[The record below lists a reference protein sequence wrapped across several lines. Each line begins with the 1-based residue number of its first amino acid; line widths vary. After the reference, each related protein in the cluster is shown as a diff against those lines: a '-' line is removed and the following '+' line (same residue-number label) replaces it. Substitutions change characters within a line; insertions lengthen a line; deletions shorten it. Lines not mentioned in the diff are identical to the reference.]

1 MVGDGSS
8 LILGK
13 NMSVYST
20 TLRVLR
26 QISLY
31 TPAKQKQEIQKLQ
44 LFLQRNSFFDTENN
58 GFDTEQFRRFLDSVD
73 VENAYICISNA
84 ASSVSM
90 PDHSS
95 LWIRRFPRNKALITQ
110 KHMQRMEDGLAE
122 DSVFEDIEES
132 ADVENSTAAVN
143 STTETITPTES
154 SEQIPKSNTPSLG
167 RLTTHLRAQKV
178 KQEMAGSLEHSS
190 EIPGMPETPSDTQD
204 VQVQDQVHPTEESPM
219 QTTTENTVAPV
230 PTEPVWDDSLRNLL
244 IKRLR
249 RPVHQHA
256 SKKHIPSSAPSR
268 WELWNGNSGMK
279 PLSDLPVSA
288 TVVQALEEQ
297 GISTIADLLLTAPRE
312 YSKYSTY
319 TVSADI
325 PEGFYVLRGVVI
337 HKYKVKDPFLSRW
350 VVVLE
355 GKDSTRI
362 KCKWI
367 TEPRGWEHWNSGMTI
382 GVVGEITLEDG
393 IEMVQGEPVGVDGRG
408 SGLLPVYEIENV
420 EDKDIRDIIAYIL
433 QHILVDVQDSL
444 PKEIVDAAEILPLNE
459 AIRDAH
465 FPSNLTYKGRARLA
479 FEEIFLYHIGKR
491 LNSPFQ
497 AVNGYSNTIYHQ
509 GLAKLA
515 WIENILFTDEQEL
528 VLSEIRRDLISKEP
542 MRRILQ
548 GDVGSGKPMIA
559 LFAAISIFQTDVHNQ
574 VEQGFSR
581 VKNSKQPEPLVLYVC
596 DDMLSAERRYLFA
609 ERSLKT
615 LGIPCKLLQNKPSH
629 ADVDAL
635 ENGGIAFVTAE
646 VMKSR
651 VQSLTNIRLLIVEEN
666 EQLGQ
671 NIPHALLKRP
681 VSPDLLLFTP
691 TPQPLLVL
699 ETIYADFGLS
709 IIQNKHIRFPT
720 CSSVSSTERSVAY
733 AEMLQKIKQGR
744 QGYIV
749 LPMVNGQDLIGV
761 QKALD
766 MASSIQT
773 HFLPNVRI
781 GVYCSEMRR
790 EERLK
795 MFEEFQNQRV
805 DVLLCTTS
813 IEDTPTLGNA
823 TMMVVEKAELCSMM
837 RLHRLKGHLHQSHYQ
852 ASMCFIVSDSVVEE
866 DVQKIQTVCTQH
878 NGFDLAELFGKN
890 MDVEG
895 LDFSW
900 VSEEDKAMRM
910 KARDLAHSL
919 LLKDLRRC
927 RWPLLNNAVRNW
939 WRDFDV
945 PNTKAVVKKKYKKF
959 RKR

>member
-1 MVGDGSS
+1 MDGGSS
-8 LILGK
+8 PILGK

-20 TLRVLR
+20 TVRVLR

-31 TPAKQKQEIQKLQ
+31 TPEKQKTEIQKLQ
-44 LFLQRNSFFDTENN
+44 LFLRRNAFFETTQDL
-58 GFDTEQFRRFLDSVD
+58 FDTEQFQVFLENVD
-73 VENAYICISNA
+73 VENAYRCISNTM
-84 ASSVSM
+84 SSTAKHE
-90 PDHSS
+90 HSS
-95 LWIRRFPRNKALITQ
+95 LWIRCFPSNKALLTQ
-110 KHMQRMEDGLAE
+110 KHLQ
-122 DSVFEDIEES
+122 
-132 ADVENSTAAVN
+132 STAEVLDEVLDEQETHQDDVRVPEISN
-143 STTETITPTES
+143 EEQSSTEATSIQHTEQHDASQS
-154 SEQIPKSNTPSLG
+154 SVSFGG
-167 RLTTHLRAQKV
+167 RLVQHLKKLVTGVRTA
-178 KQEMAGSLEHSS
+178 E
-190 EIPGMPETPSDTQD
+190 
-204 VQVQDQVHPTEESPM
+204 TEES
-219 QTTTENTVAPV
+219 QTIDHAVVVQTHSDDIPSESPSTESIQESSAEVEIEPA
-230 PTEPVWDDSLRNLL
+230 EPVWDDSLRNLL
-244 IKRLR
+244 LKRLR
-249 RPVHQHA
+249 RPVHTHF
-256 SKKHIPSSAPSR
+256 SKKPISASAPSR

-279 PLSDLPVSA
+279 SLSELPIS
-288 TVVQALEEQ
+288 TTLVQALEEH
-297 GISTIADLLLTAPRE
+297 GIVTIADLLLTAPRE
-312 YSKYSTY
+312 YSKYATY
-319 TVSADI
+319 AVSADI
-325 PEGFYVLRGVVI
+325 PEGFYILRGVVI

-355 GKDSTRI
+355 GKDATRI

-367 TEPRGWEHWNSGMTI
+367 TEPRGWEHWSSGVTI

-393 IEMVQGEPVGVDGRG
+393 IEIVQGEPVGVDGRG

-420 EDKDIRDIIAYIL
+420 DDKDIRDVVAYIL
-433 QHILVDVQDSL
+433 QHILMDVQDSL
-444 PKEIVDAAEILPLNE
+444 PKEIVDAADVLPLNE
-459 AIRDAH
+459 AIKDAH

-497 AVNGYSNTIYHQ
+497 PVNGYSNTIYHQ

-559 LFAAISIFQTDVHNQ
+559 LFAAISIFQTDIHNQ
-574 VEQGFSR
+574 VEQSFSR
-581 VKNSKQPEPLVLYVC
+581 VKSSKQPEPLVLYVC

-609 ERSLKT
+609 ERSFKT
-615 LGIPCKLLQNKPSH
+615 LGIPCKLLQNKPTH

-635 ENGGIAFVTAE
+635 ENGGVAFVTAE

-651 VQSLTNIRLLIVEEN
+651 VQSLNNIRLLIVEEN

-671 NIPHALLKRP
+671 NIPHALLKRA

-691 TPQPLLVL
+691 TPQPLSVL
-699 ETIYADFGLS
+699 ETIYADFSLS
-709 IIQNKHIRFPT
+709 VIQNKKIRFPK
-720 CSSVSSTERSVAY
+720 CASVLSTDRAVAY
-733 AEMLQKIKQGR
+733 ADMLQKIKQGR

-749 LPMVNGQDLIGV
+749 LPMVNGNDLIGV

-773 HFLPNVRI
+773 HFLPDVRI

-823 TMMVVEKAELCSMM
+823 TVMVVEKAELYSMM
-837 RLHRLKGHLHQSHYQ
+837 RLHRLKGHLHQSHYL
-852 ASMCFIVSDSVVEE
+852 ASMCFIVSDSVVED

-878 NGFDLAELFGKN
+878 NGFDLAELFGKK

-895 LDFSW
+895 LDFTW
-900 VSEEDKAMRM
+900 VSDEDKAMRM

-919 LLKDLRRC
+919 SLKDLRRC

-945 PNTKAVVKKKYKKF
+945 PNAKTVVKKKYKKF